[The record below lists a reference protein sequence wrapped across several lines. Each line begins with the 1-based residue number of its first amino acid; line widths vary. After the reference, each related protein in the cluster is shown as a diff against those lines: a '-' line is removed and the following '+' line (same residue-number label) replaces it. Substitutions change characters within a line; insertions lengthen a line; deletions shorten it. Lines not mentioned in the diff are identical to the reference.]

1 MRNKLYRPEGLP
13 LLSMPVTQADRVNS
27 RARGICDLGRVTG
40 AQLLHAV
47 GYDGSGPLLFC
58 GSQSQAFPLI
68 RQAAL
73 SAGKPF
79 LLVGSEGALQ
89 DSCFLSLAPE
99 WTRSSAAQSLPAGS
113 GCLMLRPGQASHLE
127 LKESLPDW
135 TDRYVILFPGSGLQL
150 DGNDLDLL
158 NAIGSYAIVSDSIGR
173 GFSASSE
180 TGISL
185 GRGYESMD
193 LVVCRSVGG
202 GIRELISVLPTFQ
215 QVKTVNSMDYSTYK
229 NGGGAMSGIP
239 MRGRGMRLSQARSIE
254 TKPILE
260 ENQLMTALRQSRT
273 VVIGM
278 ADRSVFI
285 ADYR

>member
-1 MRNKLYRPEGLP
+1 MRNKLYRPDGLP
-13 LLSMPVTQADRVNS
+13 LLSMPVTQADRVNNRS
-27 RARGICDLGRVTG
+27 RGIRALGRVTG

-68 RQAAL
+68 RQATL
-73 SAGKPF
+73 SAEKPF
-79 LLVGSEGALQ
+79 LLVGTVSALR

-99 WTRSSAAQSLPAGS
+99 WTRSSASPGLPIGS
-113 GCLMLRPGQASHLE
+113 GCLMLQSGQAAHLE

-135 TDRYVILFPGSGLQL
+135 TDRYLILVPGNGLQL

-158 NAIGSYAIVSDSIGR
+158 NAIGSYAIVSDSISR
-173 GFSASSE
+173 CFSASSE

-185 GRGYESMD
+185 SRVYESMD
-193 LVVCRSVGG
+193 LVVCRTVGG

-215 QVKTVNSMDYSTYK
+215 QVKTVNSMDYSSYK
-229 NGGGAMSGIP
+229 NGVGAMSGIP
-239 MRGRGMRLSQARSIE
+239 MRGKGMRLSQARSIE
-254 TKPILE
+254 TKPVLE
-260 ENQLMTALRQSRT
+260 EDQIMEVLNQSRT
-273 VVIGM
+273 VVIAM
-278 ADRSVFI
+278 EDRNVLI